1 MLVCLEGNVKH
12 LTSLVA
18 LLVYQLVADLEQA
31 GEARLDDF
39 VELGPATLQA
49 ALETVGTAG
58 YEETLQSSEDRQS
71 IVSMQQ
77 AQCDIHEIGP
87 FPGEVEV
94 EDALDGLEQL
104 LSDGTLAGGQNGQ
117 YAVPE
122 PGLLILVQD
131 DLIGIVVRLGPAAIR
146 SVLEVNDGG

>member
-1 MLVCLEGNVKH
+1 MKH

-31 GEARLDDF
+31 GEARLDDL
-39 VELGPATLQA
+39 VELGPAA
-49 ALETVGTAG
+49 FERPLEAVGTAG
-58 YEETLQSSEDRQS
+58 YEEALQSSEDGQS
-71 IVSMQQ
+71 IVGVQQ

-87 FPGEVEV
+87 FAGEIEV
-94 EDALDGLEQL
+94 KDALDSLEQL

-122 PGLLILVQD
+122 PGLFILVQD
-131 DLIGIVVRLGPAAIR
+131 DLIRIVVGLGPAAIR
-146 SVLEVNDGG
+146 SVLEVDDGG